1 MYYIASF
8 IGGII
13 VTIIAE
19 FIAVYFYGRK
29 AAERKGIKKEGQ

>member
-8 IGGII
+8 IGGVI

-19 FIAVYFYGRK
+19 FIAVYFYGRR
-29 AAERKGIKKEGQ
+29 AANRKKEQK

>member
-8 IGGII
+8 IGGVI

-19 FIAVYFYGRK
+19 FIAVYFYGRR
-29 AAERKGIKKEGQ
+29 AANRKGQES